1 MEHGGGKKTIAV
13 FRVSLL
19 RLHCIYCRIS
29 YSNAGLARKPRR
41 LPSAE
46 DYAVESIYDMIQ

>member
-13 FRVSLL
+13 FRVSLWH
-19 RLHCIYCRIS
+19 RHCIYCRVS
-29 YSNAGLARKPRR
+29 YSNAGLARKMRR